1 LGGYALY
8 EVSFKMMHEGCPF
21 AELSEKYDATIVQW
35 CNDATD
41 VYEIRS
47 KVPEAVQG
55 IVGELRRMAK
65 GLGSVKMRVMNFDEE
80 RSGLVLQDLSGCMCG
95 RALKSQGVASVMR
108 AVRGNRCVD
117 VPPTIYKAGW
127 EYYTVLSFDS
137 SDFKGLFASLEKLG
151 HVEVTSKKMYRGA
164 AQESF
169 TVSLRGLFSGLTSKQ
184 LDAYISAMDG
194 GYYAVPR
201 KTTIGKIARTRR
213 VARTTYDEHLR
224 KAESKVALAIAPYL
238 RIYEAG
244 TYS

>member
-1 LGGYALY
+1 
-8 EVSFKMMHEGCPF
+8 
-21 AELSEKYDATIVQW
+21 
-35 CNDATD
+35 
-41 VYEIRS
+41 
-47 KVPEAVQG
+47 
-55 IVGELRRMAK
+55 
-65 GLGSVKMRVMNFDEE
+65 
-80 RSGLVLQDLSGCMCG
+80 
-95 RALKSQGVASVMR
+95 MR